1 MSDAPPT
8 PLEWG
13 VAMRPYSGE
22 TESGDI
28 AVIEPSEGVTLVAA
42 IDGLGHGPEAAAAA
56 RAAAAI
62 LKAGVGQDVAVLAK
76 RCHEA
81 LEETRGASISL
92 AAIDAGNHTM
102 TWVAIG
108 NVEGRLVERG
118 CPSRSILPGAGA
130 AGVEL
135 PRLQPETLGL
145 RRGSILIFAT
155 DGVQTSFSDS
165 LAASGSPQQIA
176 ERILEEHGKSTDDAL
191 VLVVRYLRVT
201 K

>member
-1 MSDAPPT
+1 
-8 PLEWG
+8 
-13 VAMRPYSGE
+13 MRPLSGE

-42 IDGLGHGPEAAAAA
+42 VDGLGHGPEAATAA

-62 LKAGVGQDVAVLAK
+62 LEAGVGQDVAVLAK

-92 AAIDAGNHTM
+92 ATIDAANHTM

-108 NVEGRLVERG
+108 NVEGRLLERG
-118 CPSRSILPGAGA
+118 FPSRFILPGAGV
-130 AGVEL
+130 AGVEF

-176 ERILEEHGKSTDDAL
+176 ERILAKHAKSTDDAL
-191 VLVVRYLRVT
+191 VLVVRYLSVPE
-201 K
+201 